1 MHLALHT
8 QIAPTMW
15 RIPDRHGGERR
26 CHLGEAPATS
36 GMFAAWLQDVLT
48 GAWTHKRSVWRC
60 KSFKKL
66 AEADSASQTCRDS
79 PLPPSSKIFSL
90 PSWLFWV
97 CSPGLLGPLYRAA
110 QGTVLY
116 LFQSFRG
123 FSFQFLKQFIEEG
136 GCFRSNDPMY
146 NHSYYVN
153 HSVLVVCSAAVEF
166 WVLQQMAFDKYYLT
180 KNVTRYFLM
189 WNRYFPVNLL
199 RGKVAQTWREMAMW
213 MNTRAASVF
222 YLPPPKVECLWFGGI
237 LAVHEAWH
245 LLMWNS
251 E

>member
-1 MHLALHT
+1 MSPEWGT
-8 QIAPTMW
+8 
-15 RIPDRHGGERR
+15 
-26 CHLGEAPATS
+26 ATL

-79 PLPPSSKIFSL
+79 SPPPSSKIFSL

-97 CSPGLLGPLYRAA
+97 CSPSLLGPLYRAA

-136 GCFRSNDPMY
+136 GCFRCKWSHVQPQLLCEPF
-146 NHSYYVN
+146 SISCVF
-153 HSVLVVCSAAVEF
+153 SCS
-166 WVLQQMAFDKYYLT
+166 WVLGFAANGIWQILFDKKCDSIFL
-180 KNVTRYFLM
+180 NV
-189 WNRYFPVNLL
+189 
-199 RGKVAQTWREMAMW
+199 GQI
-213 MNTRAASVF
+213 
-222 YLPPPKVECLWFGGI
+222 LP
-237 LAVHEAWH
+237 
-245 LLMWNS
+245 S
-251 E
+251 